1 MITSTANERIK
12 QIRKLRERKER
23 QQSGLFYIEGLRIVG
38 EAVQQGADVEALIV
52 APQLLKG
59 EFSSRLVGEQE
70 REGTLIIE
78 VSEQVFESFAL
89 RDGPKGLAAVVRQHW
104 EELKDVNLKNDDIWV
119 ALDAVQDPGNLGTI
133 LRTLD
138 SAGGCGVILLDNA
151 TDPYDPT
158 AVRASMGSVF
168 SQRLVRASFTEF
180 YEWKQACGVYVLG
193 ASGAAKMDYHYTHY
207 PPAIVLL
214 MGNERQGLQQQHLR
228 LCDQIVRIPMIGRS
242 DSLNLAVSTAI
253 IVYEIFNQRRDT
265 ILGVTKRRKSG

>member
-23 QQSGLFYIEGLRIVG
+23 QQSGLFYIEGLRIIG
-38 EAVQQGADVEALIV
+38 EAVQQGAGVEALIV
-52 APQLLKG
+52 APRLLKG
-59 EFSSRLVGEQE
+59 EFSARLISEQQE
-70 REGTLIIE
+70 EGTLIIE

-89 RDGPKGLAAVVRQHW
+89 RDGPKGLAAVVRQRW
-104 EELKDVNLKNDDIWV
+104 VELEGVNLKNNDIWV

-168 SQRLVRASFTEF
+168 SQQLVRTTFTEF
-180 YEWKQACGVYVLG
+180 SKWKQACRVQVIG
-193 ASGAAKMDYHYTHY
+193 ASGTAKIDYHYSHY
-207 PPAIVLL
+207 PSAMILM
-214 MGNERQGLQQQHLR
+214 MGNERQGLPQQHLR

-253 IVYEIFNQRRDT
+253 IIYEIFNQRRDS
-265 ILGVTKRRKSG
+265 IPMSD